1 MAATEYDPLISLR
14 QSIASDSPIVLATS
28 TEAPDATDSLAR
40 ATHLHFAVPNR
51 HAIPLDTHT
60 RFFSSEKA
68 VDLRSIFFAWQKKDV
83 NIPDYIASAQR
94 LNDDLTATDQ
104 PGRVQN
110 LVFVERLDLI
120 TWLEGASDD
129 SEYIKPLEG
138 DSAAAR
144 SAAQLASGA
153 TGGVGTVPSG
163 AAGAR
168 LGKQIDP
175 RLQEIYDLERRMGD
189 RNSILRGTKPTV
201 SALLSRVCH
210 RRAHA
215 NLSFQDFSSVRRYSE
230 LFHKDRSKK
239 PNVPAAAAPVANT
252 TTLASRDK
260 KPGRRPDP
268 IILLSP
274 SASSLLRMSN
284 IKSFLDS
291 GTYIPPDSALSSANI
306 LHVSRLLPSLDPQRP
321 FRFIL
326 VDTPEQFKPDYWNRV
341 VGVFTTGQTWQF
353 KSYKWQNAPDL
364 FKHALGIYIGWRGE
378 DVPQTVRG
386 WGRGVTS
393 AQIEKWN
400 PQQGAAGRWRDRE
413 VVEGIWDRIE
423 ESMRS
428 KGWSK
433 DGGPVVM

>member
-1 MAATEYDPLISLR
+1 MQLNESKRISDMASTEYDPLISLR

-28 TEAPDATDSLAR
+28 IEAPDATDSLAR

-51 HAIPLDTHT
+51 HTIPLDTHT

-83 NIPDYIASAQR
+83 NIPDYIASAQQ

-201 SALLSRVCH
+201 SSLFLSIAIEA
-210 RRAHA
+210 RRH
-215 NLSFQDFSSVRRYSE
+215 
-230 LFHKDRSKK
+230 
-239 PNVPAAAAPVANT
+239 
-252 TTLASRDK
+252 
-260 KPGRRPDP
+260 
-268 IILLSP
+268 
-274 SASSLLRMSN
+274 
-284 IKSFLDS
+284 
-291 GTYIPPDSALSSANI
+291 
-306 LHVSRLLPSLDPQRP
+306 
-321 FRFIL
+321 
-326 VDTPEQFKPDYWNRV
+326 
-341 VGVFTTGQTWQF
+341 
-353 KSYKWQNAPDL
+353 
-364 FKHALGIYIGWRGE
+364 
-378 DVPQTVRG
+378 
-386 WGRGVTS
+386 
-393 AQIEKWN
+393 
-400 PQQGAAGRWRDRE
+400 
-413 VVEGIWDRIE
+413 
-423 ESMRS
+423 
-428 KGWSK
+428 
-433 DGGPVVM
+433 